1 MAQSVQVIALQIGEL
16 QSQEPKLNSWKGWDI
31 LVILVPEDTETEG
44 SLALAE
50 PVSFRLTDTVSKQ
63 VDGTHKNGA

>member
-1 MAQSVQVIALQIGEL
+1 M
-16 QSQEPKLNSWKGWDI
+16 
-31 LVILVPEDTETEG
+31 LVIPVLEGTETEG

-63 VDGTHKNGA
+63 VDGVHKNGD